1 MLLGARQFF
10 EKRGAPPL
18 PYDAEVEYIERDY
31 EIPWLI
37 NGSSSIGGF
46 NLQRYFDSS
55 DSLKTTTK
63 ALTLEWSFTPN
74 TTNLFQCFAQAGNAF
89 GINGMALNKALSSGY
104 YRFMTTGS
112 YTTST
117 TGNLD
122 VFHVQ
127 KAVPDGAGNWQ
138 LFFDGELAFSMTS
151 TTTQTFNRNVL
162 MYGSY
167 ASGSSFK
174 MRVKSFKIGSVADLV
189 PVRAGNAVGFYNR
202 VDGELFLEEQE
213 CLSAGPDKS
222 ANLTGGGA

>member
-1 MLLGARQFF
+1 MSFRPAARQFF
-10 EKRGAPPL
+10 ERRGAPTPPL
-18 PYDAEVEYIERDY
+18 PYDAEVEYVERDY
-31 EIPWLI
+31 EIPWI
-37 NGSSSIGGF
+37 VNGSSSNGGF

-63 ALTLEWSFTPN
+63 TLTLEWSFTPD
-74 TTNLFQCFAQAGNAF
+74 TTRLSQCYAQAGNSF
-89 GINGMALNKALSSGY
+89 GTNGMALVKALKEGS
-104 YRFMTTGS
+104 YRFMTTDN
-112 YTTST
+112 YITNT

-127 KAVPDGAGNWQ
+127 KAVPDGDGNWQ
-138 LFFDGELAFSMTS
+138 LFFDGELAFSMSSSS
-151 TTTQTFNRNVL
+151 TQKFNRNVL

-167 ASGSSFK
+167 SVGSSFK

-213 CLSAGPDKS
+213 CLTAGPIV
-222 ANLTGGGA
+222 

>member
-10 EKRGAPPL
+10 ERRGAPTPPL
-18 PYDAEVEYIERDY
+18 PYDAEVDYIERNY
-31 EIPWLI
+31 GIPWTV

-63 ALTLEWSFTPN
+63 ALTLEWSFTPD
-74 TTNLFQCFAQAGNAF
+74 TTQLFQCYSQAGNAF
-89 GINGMALNKALSSGY
+89 GTNGMVLSKDRSRGS
-104 YRFMTTGS
+104 YRFMATGD
-112 YTTST
+112 YTTNT

-127 KAVPDGAGNWQ
+127 KAVPDGDGNWQ
-138 LFFDGELAFSMTS
+138 LFFDGELAFSPSVSS
-151 TTTQTFNRNVL
+151 TQVFNRNAL

-167 ASGSSFK
+167 YAGSSFK

-189 PVRAGNAVGFYNR
+189 PVCAGNAVGFYNR

-213 CLSAGPDKS
+213 CLTAGPKV
-222 ANLTGGGA
+222 